1 MDANYLDGD
10 VLGAALT
17 FINDDGQEMRYSV
30 HDMYEI
36 NGKKY
41 AILTGPQ
48 HDTVMELRG
57 NDQEHYFVHVHQHEA
72 DQLLQSYRQYDR

>member
-36 NGKKY
+36 NGKTY
-41 AILTGPQ
+41 AILTGPE

-57 NDQEHYFVHVHQHEA
+57 DDHEHYFVHVHQHEA
-72 DQLLQSYRQYDR
+72 DHLLQSYRQYYR